1 MDMERRVFVTGL
13 GMVSPLGLD
22 TQSTWEAAL
31 AGRSG
36 VDYITAFDAEEFDT
50 QFAAEVKGFDP
61 SQYMSRKEARRM
73 DRFCQFA
80 VAATEEALAQAQL
93 DPADEDPY
101 RMTVV
106 LGSGMGGIL
115 SLSEQFDLLDE
126 KGPKRV
132 SPLLIVTTLIDN
144 GSATVSMRWGIKGSN
159 LGVVSACASGADAI
173 AKAWDTIR
181 LGHADIVIAGG
192 SEATICPIGI
202 ASFNATGALSKR
214 NDEPRRASRPFD
226 AGRDGFVMAEGAAIL
241 ILESGASLAKRGVKP
256 LAELAGYG
264 TSSDA
269 YHITAPSPDGESAY
283 RALATALERSGLAPE
298 MVDYIN
304 AHGTSTQLN
313 DTMETKAIKTALGE
327 RAYQVPISSTKS
339 MTGHL
344 IGAAGAIEAAFCV
357 LAIQH
362 GVIPPT
368 INLEEPDPECD
379 LDYTPQQA
387 RQAQVRVALSNS
399 FGFGG
404 HNTVLALTAVDAV

>member
-1 MDMERRVFVTGL
+1 MDRRVFVTGL
-13 GMVSPLGLD
+13 GIVSPLGLD
-22 TQSTWEAAL
+22 TKSTWEAVT

-36 VDYITAFDAEEFDT
+36 VDYITAFDAEGFHT

-61 SQYMSRKEARRM
+61 TQYMSRKEARRM

-80 VAATEEALAQAQL
+80 VAATQQALAQAKL
-93 DPADEDPY
+93 DVAERDPY
-101 RMTVV
+101 RTGII
-106 LGSGMGGIL
+106 LGSGIGGII
-115 SLSEQFDLLDE
+115 SLSEQFDLLKE

-132 SPLLIVTTLIDN
+132 SPILIVTTLIDN
-144 GSATVSMRWGIKGSN
+144 GPATISMRLGVKGPN

-173 AKAWDTIR
+173 AQSWEMIR
-181 LGHADIVIAGG
+181 QDRVDIAIVGG
-192 SEATICPIGI
+192 SEAPVAPICI

-214 NDEPRRASRPFD
+214 NDDPQRASRPFD
-226 AGRDGFVMAEGAAIL
+226 VGRDGFVMGEGAAML
-241 ILESGASLAKRGVKP
+241 ILESGDSVRERGVEP
-256 LAELAGYG
+256 LAEMAGFG
-264 TSSDA
+264 STSDA
-269 YHITAPSPDGESAY
+269 YHVTAPSPTGESTS
-283 RALATALERSGLAPE
+283 RALEAALARSGLAPQD
-298 MVDYIN
+298 VDYIN

-313 DTMETKAIKTALGE
+313 DVMETRAIKRAFGE

-357 LAIQH
+357 LTIQN
-362 GVIPPT
+362 GLIPPT

-387 RQAQVRVALSNS
+387 RQGQVRAALSNS

-404 HNTVLALTAVDAV
+404 HNTVLAFASANSV